1 MKRFLKITSSVV
13 LILAISG
20 CTVTNPI
27 APQPVPQTFDQSLE
41 VMDASLIRTI
51 PDMTSVAFEWGRHE
65 NTSVVGYNLYRSN
78 LQKDGD
84 KLVKVATIK
93 NRFVTHYVDT
103 KLDPNTKYLYAI
115 TAIKEDGKESQ
126 PSKSVMVQ
134 TQPLLESVSYIVA
147 ISNMPK
153 QIKILWRPHQSE
165 RVKEYLIERTDNST
179 SKWKEIEKISGRL
192 NVEYIDTG
200 LGSNEI
206 YMYRIKSITFDNIV
220 SKPSEIARANT
231 KPLPEDIKNLYA
243 TKDLPRRIDIRWE
256 PSNTNDVVSYK
267 IYVANNVDGHYSE
280 LATVSASTLTY
291 SHMVSNDGE
300 VKFYKVSS
308 IDKDSL
314 ESAMNLTPTMGSTL
328 TKPTRPVIT
337 LAQIQGEKA
346 IINWIAGD
354 GRAKSYNIYKT
365 TKTGF
370 FSKKVEKIDNI
381 QGLRFEDRDIVRGV
395 EYQYSIQAV
404 DEYGLHSE
412 QTKETPLIL
421 PKLPEVK

>member
-20 CTVTNPI
+20 CSVTNPI
-27 APQPVPQTFDQSLE
+27 APQPAPQTFDQSLE

-103 KLDPNTKYLYAI
+103 KLEPNTKYLYAM

-165 RVKEYLIERTDNST
+165 RIKEYIIERTDNST

-280 LATVSASTLTY
+280 LATVSASTLNY

-308 IDKDSL
+308 IDKDNL

-354 GRAKSYNIYKT
+354 NRAKSYNIYKT

-412 QTKETPLIL
+412 QTKETSLIL

>member
-1 MKRFLKITSSVV
+1 MKKFLKITSSIV
-13 LILAISG
+13 LILTISG
-20 CTVTNPI
+20 CTVSNPI

-51 PDMTSVAFEWGRHE
+51 PDMNSVAFEWGRHE

-103 KLDPNTKYLYAI
+103 KLEPNTKYLYAM
-115 TAIKEDGKESQ
+115 TSFKEDGKESQ

-165 RVKEYLIERTDNST
+165 RIKDYLIERTDAS
-179 SKWKEIEKISGRL
+179 SAKWKEIEKISGRL

-206 YMYRIKSITFDNIV
+206 YMYRIKAVTFDNIV

-243 TKDLPRRIDIRWE
+243 TKDLPRRIDIKWE
-256 PSNTNDVVSYK
+256 PSNTGDVVAYK
-267 IYVANNVDGHYSE
+267 IYSSNYVDGHYSE
-280 LATVSASTLTY
+280 LAKVPNSTLNY
-291 SHMVSNDGE
+291 SHMISNDGE
-300 VKFYKVSS
+300 VKFYKVSAV
-308 IDKDSL
+308 DKDSL

-328 TKPTRPVIT
+328 TKPTKPVIT
-337 LAQIQGEKA
+337 LAQIQGERA

-354 GRAKSYNIYKT
+354 SRAKSYTVYKT
-365 TKTGF
+365 IKTGF
-370 FSKKVEKIDNI
+370 FSKKVEKIENI

-395 EYQYSIQAV
+395 EYQYAIQAV

-412 QTKETPLIL
+412 ITKETPLVL